1 MADAKTPD
9 KKRASFTRTEKPIY
23 AVITYTN
30 SDGEKV
36 KLNKASLEITLE
48 RDAGKILDLAENSD
62 GTAIFV
68 KLDMP
73 KAAAKPAA
81 APEAPAS

>member
-1 MADAKTPD
+1 MADPKTPA

-23 AVITYTN
+23 AVIAYTN
-30 SDGEKV
+30 DDGEKV
-36 KLNKASLEITLE
+36 KLNKSRLSITLE
-48 RDAGKILDLAENSD
+48 RDAGKILELAENSD

-73 KAAAKPAA
+73 KAAPKPAA